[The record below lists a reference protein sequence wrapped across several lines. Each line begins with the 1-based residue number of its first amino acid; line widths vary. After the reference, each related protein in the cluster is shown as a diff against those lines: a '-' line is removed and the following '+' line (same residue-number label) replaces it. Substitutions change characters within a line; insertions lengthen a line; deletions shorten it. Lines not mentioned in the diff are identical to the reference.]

1 MSFYKIRPRS
11 GTKAQWETANT
22 ILAEREIG
30 YELPDGGV
38 GTGVV
43 KMKMGDGVTAWND
56 LPYIGENEI
65 VNMPTHY
72 DFPSIG
78 NPNTIYKA
86 EQEQKIYQWNSRF
99 LKYEL
104 IGTDTSGVLDI
115 DLINGGNANGNS

>member
-1 MSFYKIRPRS
+1 MVKVIKTTFQFKR
-11 GTKAQWETANT
+11 ATAARWNEINP
-22 ILAEREIG
+22 ILAAGEPG
-30 YELPDGGV
+30 YVLDEN
-38 GTGVV
+38 
-43 KMKMGDGVTAWND
+43 KFKIGDGITAWND

-104 IGTDTSGVLDI
+104 IGTDTGGVLDI